1 MNVKNSRT
9 FAVKLAVLVLLV
21 VSLLVLFDFVDD
33 TFLDH
38 ALPHTP
44 ITFSGTTAYISS
56 LTTSTLS
63 NLGYLGLFALLF
75 LEGTSLPIP
84 SEVVLPFSGYLVSV
98 GRFDYWLT
106 VFVATSAS
114 VLGALVDY
122 TIGYYL
128 GEVITR
134 SPAKHSLLD
143 QKRLLSIEKLFEKHG
158 EIIVIVTRL
167 IPGVRTLASFP
178 AGAAKMSIPRFAV
191 YTGLGSGVFNA
202 ALIYLGVYLGK
213 NWDTIKPVGIGELAL
228 VGVLVIMVGWLLIKR
243 RKRRTKS

>member
-1 MNVKNSRT
+1 
-9 FAVKLAVLVLLV
+9 
-21 VSLLVLFDFVDD
+21 LFDFIDD
-33 TFLDH
+33 TFLVQ

-44 ITFSGTTAYISS
+44 ITFSGTTAYISN
-56 LTTSTLS
+56 LTTSTIS

-84 SEVVLPFSGYLVSV
+84 SEVVLPFCGYLVFV

-122 TIGYYL
+122 AIGYCL

-134 SPAKHSLLD
+134 RSAKYYPLN
-143 QKRLLSIEKLFEKHG
+143 QQRLLSVEKLFEKHG

-178 AGAAKMSIPRFAV
+178 AGAAEMNIPRFAA
-191 YTGLGSGVFNA
+191 YTALGSGVFNA
-202 ALIYLGVYLGK
+202 ALIYLGSIWERTGTRLSQ
-213 NWDTIKPVGIGELAL
+213 LAL
-228 VGVLVIMVGWLLIKR
+228 PSLL
-243 RKRRTKS
+243 